1 MENFDYQGKKRK
13 QYQDSMKMMTY
24 SGVGFV
30 LMIII
35 LALTN

>member
-1 MENFDYQGKKRK
+1 MENFDYQGRRKK

-30 LMIII
+30 LIIII